1 MSISTALKTYTT
13 VNSSSEITVAL
24 NSVSHVIEN
33 KNSHD
38 NTPSDQRTSW
48 IHFHS
53 GKSVHVNESFENVSD
68 DMVEFYKTR

>member
-38 NTPSDQRTSW
+38 NTSSDQRTSW